1 MFLRKVVAI
10 SDAELEIMKIIW
22 KSPNITA
29 NKIIEKLKGKTEW
42 KPNTI
47 KTLINRLLN
56 KGAIDFQKEGKEY
69 YYYNLINEEEYKI
82 SESKSFLNKIFN
94 GSLNL
99 MLMNFIKTKNLSEK
113 DIEELKKILNNAHK

>member
-1 MFLRKVVAI
+1 MRKIVTI

-22 KSPNITA
+22 KNPNITA

-56 KGAIDFQKEGKEY
+56 KKAVDFYKEGKEY
-69 YYYNLINEEEYKI
+69 YYYSLINEEEYKI
-82 SESKSFLNKIFN
+82 LESKSFLNKIFN
-94 GSLNL
+94 GSMNL

-113 DIEELKKILNNAHK
+113 DIEELKKILDNAHK

>member
-1 MFLRKVVAI
+1 MRKIVAI

-22 KSPNITA
+22 KNPNITA
-29 NKIIEKLKGKTEW
+29 NKIIEQLKGKTEW

-56 KGAIDFQKEGKEY
+56 KGAIDFEKEGKEY

-94 GSLNL
+94 GSMNL

>member
-1 MFLRKVVAI
+1 MRKVVAI

>member
-1 MFLRKVVAI
+1 MRKVVAI

-94 GSLNL
+94 GSFNL

-113 DIEELKKILNNAHK
+113 DIEELKKILDNAHK

>member
-1 MFLRKVVAI
+1 MRKVVAI

-99 MLMNFIKTKNLSEK
+99 MLLNFIKTKNLSEK